1 MDPMVQSKL
10 EAVQMKQDD
19 LEYRRKEADEKLQK
33 LRELIEQVSNWED
46 NYIKNVAC
54 YNWLILKIL

>member
-1 MDPMVQSKL
+1 MNPMVQSKL
-10 EAVQMKQDD
+10 ETVQMKQDD